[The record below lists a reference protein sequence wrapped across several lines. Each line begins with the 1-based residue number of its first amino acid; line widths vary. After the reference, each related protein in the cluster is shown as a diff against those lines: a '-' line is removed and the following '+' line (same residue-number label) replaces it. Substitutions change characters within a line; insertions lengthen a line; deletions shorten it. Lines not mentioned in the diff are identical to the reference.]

1 MGAEAVKP
9 TVEAGGLP
17 LGQICADGPGMA
29 FVDEKGAVDLGINE
43 GVSASPWRTVQLEE
57 GMEPITPLYRS

>member
-1 MGAEAVKP
+1 
-9 TVEAGGLP
+9 
-17 LGQICADGPGMA
+17 MA

-57 GMEPITPLYRS
+57 GMEPIIQRYRFKFDAQNQQVRRGAAASRGSF

>member
-1 MGAEAVKP
+1 M
-9 TVEAGGLP
+9 
-17 LGQICADGPGMA
+17 GQICADGPGMA
-29 FVDEKGAVDLGINE
+29 FVDEKGAVDLGINK